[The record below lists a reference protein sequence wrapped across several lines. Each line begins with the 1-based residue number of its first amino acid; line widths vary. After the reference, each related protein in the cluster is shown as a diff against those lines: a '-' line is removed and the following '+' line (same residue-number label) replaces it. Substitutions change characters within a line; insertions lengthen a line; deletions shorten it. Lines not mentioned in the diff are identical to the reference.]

1 MKAFLYSG
9 LLIFIIG
16 CNATENKQNDIKVD
30 SIVIKAPSVSAER
43 EQPSKKPVAAY
54 AMPIDDGMGNLNN
67 WKFAVN
73 IYETTK
79 TFNYKVNVQYKEI
92 RSTEIIQIPNF
103 NTMPEVSI
111 KPGKTGLDCMI
122 GFNDAK
128 GLFKEY
134 IQVSVKNEQLKV
146 KKVNSYAVRSYQR
159 KLN

>member
-43 EQPSKKPVAAY
+43 EQPFKKPVATY

>member
-30 SIVIKAPSVSAER
+30 SIVIIAPSVSAER

>member
-1 MKAFLYSG
+1 MKAIVYFS
-9 LLIFIIG
+9 LLVSSIS
-16 CNATENKQNDIKVD
+16 CTALENKQTETKVD
-30 SIVIKAPSVSAER
+30 TVLIKAPTVSEER
-43 EQPSKKPVAAY
+43 ENPSKKPIATYTV
-54 AMPIDDGMGNLNN
+54 PIDDGMGNANN

-73 IYETTK
+73 IFETTK

-134 IQVSVKNEQLKV
+134 IQVSVKDEQLKV

>member
-43 EQPSKKPVAAY
+43 EQPSKRPVATY